1 MTGREPTG
9 SDPERD
15 RQGVGGAR
23 AVASVE
29 GGDTGLRF
37 LVIPCSGIG
46 KVQGLLGREATY
58 QLVDELA
65 PGEAGTVCL
74 ALLVREDPEALE
86 KVRRHPCIAVDG
98 CAKACAQ
105 KSLEIADG
113 DLRVSVQVAGILSKH
128 RGAQPGDGSALT
140 DEGWEIARE
149 IAETLAS
156 EARGLESGGEAPQ

>member
-9 SDPERD
+9 S
-15 RQGVGGAR
+15 
-23 AVASVE
+23 VE
-29 GGDTGLRF
+29 GGDTEPLV

-58 QLVDELA
+58 LVVDELA
-65 PGEAGTVCL
+65 PGETDTVCL

-86 KVRRHPCIAVDG
+86 NVRRRPCIAVDG
-98 CAKACAQ
+98 CAKACAR

-113 DLRVSVQVAGILSKH
+113 DLRVSVQVAGLLGKH

-140 DEGWEIARE
+140 CEGWEIVRE
-149 IAETLAS
+149 IAEMLAS
-156 EARGLESGGEAPQ
+156 EARGLAGVEEAPR

>member
-1 MTGREPTG
+1 MTGSEPTG
-9 SDPERD
+9 SYPERV
-15 RQGVGGAR
+15 RQEGGGAR
-23 AVASVE
+23 AVANAE
-29 GGDTGLRF
+29 GGDTEPRV

-58 QLVDELA
+58 LVVDELA
-65 PGEAGTVCL
+65 PGEADTVCL

-86 KVRRHPCIAVDG
+86 KVRRRPCIAVDG

-113 DLRVSVQVAGILSKH
+113 DLRVSVQVAGLLSKH

-156 EARGLESGGEAPQ
+156 EAKSLESGGEAPQ

>member
-1 MTGREPTG
+1 MIREEPTG
-9 SDPERD
+9 CDPERG
-15 RQGVGGAR
+15 RQERGGAR
-23 AVASVE
+23 AVASAE
-29 GGDTGLRF
+29 GRDTQPRV

-46 KVQGLLGREATY
+46 KVQGLLGREAAY
-58 QLVDELA
+58 LVVDELA
-65 PGEAGTVCL
+65 SGKTDTVCL

-86 KVRRHPCIAVDG
+86 KVRRSPCIAVDG

-105 KSLEIADG
+105 RSLEMAAG
-113 DLRVSVQVAGILSKH
+113 DLRVSLQVAGMLSKH

-156 EARGLESGGEAPQ
+156 EARSLERREEAPR